1 VLGVHDTNRLR
12 DVRTPTLRQ
21 QSSLSM
27 TVLNK
32 IEEHVR
38 KSFKGST
45 KNIQTQPMKV

>member
-32 IEEHVR
+32 IVGNTYA
-38 KSFKGST
+38 KAS
-45 KNIQTQPMKV
+45 KVPQKTYNLSL